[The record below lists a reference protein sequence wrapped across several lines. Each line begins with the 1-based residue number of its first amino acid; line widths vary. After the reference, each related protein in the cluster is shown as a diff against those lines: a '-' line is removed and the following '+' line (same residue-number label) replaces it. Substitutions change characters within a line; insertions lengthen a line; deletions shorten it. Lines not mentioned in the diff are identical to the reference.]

1 MTDQHLEIEVKFLV
15 RDLDTIHQRLLEAGA
30 KSHKARVFEINYRYD
45 TPWDSLLLQG
55 KLLRLRQDT
64 LARITYKG
72 HPEEA
77 VESEVRV
84 REELEIEVEDFHI
97 TAAILERVGFQRQQ
111 VYEKYRQTF
120 RMDQVEVVLDE
131 MPFGNFVEL
140 EGEESAL
147 RAAGTRLG
155 LDWKQRV
162 LTNYLAL
169 MAQLKEHHDLPFDDL
184 TFANFTDIEARAA
197 DILEYAT

>member
-15 RDLDTIHQRLLEAGA
+15 RDLDAVHQRLLEAGA
-30 KSHKARVFEINYRYD
+30 ESHKARVFEINYCYD
-45 TPWDSLLLQG
+45 TLWDSLMLQG

-64 LARITYKG
+64 VARITYKG

-77 VESEVRV
+77 VESEARV
-84 REELEIEVEDFHI
+84 REELEIEVEDFNI
-97 TAAILERVGFQRQQ
+97 TAAILERVGFQRRQ

-120 RMDQVEVVLDE
+120 RLGQVEVVLDE
-131 MPFGNFVEL
+131 MPFGDFVEL
-140 EGEESAL
+140 EGEERAL
-147 RAAGTRLG
+147 RAAATRLG
-155 LDWKQRV
+155 LDWQHRI
-162 LTNYLAL
+162 LANYLAL
-169 MAQLKEHHDLPFDDL
+169 MAQLKEHHDLSFDDL